1 MKLNSLPGNTMRL
14 DGGAMFGN
22 APKALWERWI
32 TPDKLN
38 RIRLASRSLLVSTG
52 NHKVL
57 FETGVGAYMEPRLR
71 ERYGVEE
78 TGHLLL
84 KSLEEIG
91 ISHEDVTEII
101 LSHLHFDHAGGLL
114 SAWQEGKEPDLLF
127 PNARY
132 YVSEEAWKHA
142 RHPHYRDKASFL
154 PVLNQKLEESKRLV
168 QVKNGDILSFDGLKV
183 RLLESNGHTMGMLC
197 SDLRWD
203 KNRLVFA
210 ADLVPGRF
218 WVHIPITM
226 GYDRFPELLVNEK
239 ETLLTSLAA
248 EDAWLFYTHDPE
260 IALSKVQFDAARNTF
275 VAIENHKDLKEVK
288 IN

>member
-1 MKLNSLPGNTMRL
+1 MRL

-32 TPDKLN
+32 PPDKSN
-38 RIRLASRSLLVSTG
+38 RIQLASRSLLVRTE
-52 NHKVL
+52 NHTLL
-57 FETGVGAYMEPRLR
+57 FETGIGAYMEPRFR

-78 TGHLLL
+78 TGHVLL
-84 KSLEEIG
+84 KSLEQIG
-91 ISHEDVTEII
+91 KSHEDITEII

-132 YVSEEAWKHA
+132 YVSEQAWKRA

-154 PVLNQKLEESKRLV
+154 PLLNQKLEDSRRLV
-168 QVKNGDILSFDGLKV
+168 QIKNSDILSFDEFKICFFK
-183 RLLESNGHTMGMLC
+183 SNGHTPGMLC
-197 SDLRWD
+197 SDLRWN

-210 ADLVPGRF
+210 ADLIPGRF

-226 GYDRFPELLVNEK
+226 GYDRFPELLINEK
-239 ETLLTSLAA
+239 KVLLTSLAD
-248 EDAWLFYTHDPE
+248 ENAWLFYTHDPE
-260 IALSKVQFDAARNTF
+260 IAVSKVRFDAMRNTF
-275 VAIENHKDLKEVK
+275 VTVENHKDLKD
-288 IN
+288 ININ

>member
-1 MKLNSLPGNTMRL
+1 MRL

-52 NHKVL
+52 THKVL
-57 FETGVGAYMEPRLR
+57 FETGVGTYMEPKLR

-84 KSLEEIG
+84 KSLKEIG
-91 ISHEDVTEII
+91 MSHEDITEII

-127 PNARY
+127 PNAKY

-154 PVLNQKLEESKRLV
+154 PILNQKLEESNRLV
-168 QVKNGDILSFDGLKV
+168 QVRNGDILTFDELKV
-183 RLLESNGHTMGMLC
+183 RFLKSNGHTKGMLS

-218 WVHIPITM
+218 WVHVPITM
-226 GYDRFPELLVNEK
+226 GYDRFPELLINEK
-239 ETLLTSLAA
+239 ETLLTSLTR
-248 EDAWLFYTHDPE
+248 ENGWLFYTHDPE
-260 IALSKVQFDAARNTF
+260 IAVSKVGFDAARNTF
-275 VAIENHKDLKEVK
+275 VAIDSYKDLKEV
-288 IN
+288 IL